1 MRTFCF
7 TFAFSVSAS
16 PPRFLFSVDRQVQA
30 CRTFAT
36 LLQSAMA
43 MARLISFFRFSDD
56 QPQRGGRGRPP

>member
-1 MRTFCF
+1 M
-7 TFAFSVSAS
+7 SAS

-56 QPQRGGRGRPP
+56 QPQRAGRGRPP